1 MMRSSISKYLSL
13 AAAVILLLVLTAIE
27 AEGIRLDA
35 EIQES
40 ISSGGRNPVLNK
52 PIDDAVK
59 GSGDD
64 AVKGSGGS
72 ASEATGSAGTTS
84 EVRAVA
90 HGLPE
95 FQEDYYVPSV
105 HSPRHH

>member
-1 MMRSSISKYLSL
+1 MRSSISNYLSL
-13 AAAVILLLVLTAIE
+13 AAAVTLLLVVTATE

-35 EIQES
+35 ETRAS
-40 ISSGGRNPVLNK
+40 VSSHAGGNPVVNK
-52 PIDDAVK
+52 PIDDVAN
-59 GSGDD
+59 
-64 AVKGSGGS
+64 
-72 ASEATGSAGTTS
+72 GSAGSAGKTTRS
-84 EVRAVA
+84 ADEAASQVKAVA

>member
-1 MMRSSISKYLSL
+1 MMMSSISKYLSL
-13 AAAVILLLVLTAIE
+13 SAAVILLLVLTATE

-35 EIQES
+35 ETRES
-40 ISSGGRNPVLNK
+40 ISSGGGNPVLNK
-52 PIDDAVK
+52 PIDDVAK
-59 GSGDD
+59 S
-64 AVKGSGGS
+64 S
-72 ASEATGSAGTTS
+72 AGSAGETTRIAGAVS
-84 EVRAVA
+84 QVKAVA

>member
-1 MMRSSISKYLSL
+1 MMRSSISSYFPL
-13 AAAVILLLVLTAIE
+13 AAVVIMLLVLTATE

-35 EIQES
+35 ETRAS
-40 ISSGGRNPVLNK
+40 VSSSGGSNPVLNK

-59 GSGDD
+59 GST
-64 AVKGSGGS
+64 GS
-72 ASEATGSAGTTS
+72 ASETTGSADTAS
-84 EVRAVA
+84 EGRAVP

>member
-1 MMRSSISKYLSL
+1 MMRSSISSYLPL
-13 AAAVILLLVLTAIE
+13 AAAVIVLLVLSAME
-27 AEGIRLDA
+27 AEGTRLDSETRA
-35 EIQES
+35 S
-40 ISSGGRNPVLNK
+40 VSSGGGGNPVLNK

-59 GSGDD
+59 GSG
-64 AVKGSGGS
+64 GS
-72 ASEATGSAGTTS
+72 ASESTWSADTAIEARS
-84 EVRAVA
+84 VA